1 MSEHETRGLI
11 VKRQAALTVLCATLA
26 ASGCQSVGFG
36 PGEMRR
42 PSGVEGQWTDTGGVG
57 IATFSAGAFTNVA
70 TDTGNRLAE
79 GSYTMRDSSTIDLN
93 FRSLIRQQDVAA
105 TCLLVAPTQMNC
117 TSSAGAQFTLVRRAA
132 V

>member
-1 MSEHETRGLI
+1 MNR
-11 VKRQAALTVLCATLA
+11 RAATIILCATLA

-36 PGEMRR
+36 PGEPRR

-57 IATFSAGAFTNVA
+57 IATFSNGQFTNVA

-79 GSYTMRDSSTIDLN
+79 GRYSMRDSTTVDLN

-117 TSSAGAQFTLVRRAA
+117 TSSSGAQFSLVRRAA
-132 V
+132 A